1 MSRARRLAMVL
12 GMLSLNAAAVDQ
24 GTDATGTTIIGEN
37 EAAVGLYLTP
47 WREEMAS
54 DVDRAPR
61 FYEPQAGAV
70 ESADLMRQLEV
81 RESMDAY
88 WRLRL
93 LRR

>member
-1 MSRARRLAMVL
+1 MNRARRFAVLL
-12 GMLSLNAAAVDQ
+12 GMLSLNAAATGQ
-24 GTDATGTTIIGEN
+24 GTEGAGTTIIGEN

-61 FYEPQAGAV
+61 LYEPQTGAV

>member
-1 MSRARRLAMVL
+1 MNRARGFAVL
-12 GMLSLNAAAVDQ
+12 FGVLSLNAAATGQ
-24 GTDATGTTIIGEN
+24 ATEGAGTTIIGEN

-61 FYEPQAGAV
+61 LYEPQTGAV